1 MAATNRTFTVV
12 APAGVTVAMAR
23 PELPSASAQT
33 QASKRLMVSPRYVG
47 ESALLAHDPVVVAV
61 QRPVVVLSGPVRVVV
76 AVEGPHWDAAGL
88 VHGGAG
94 ADAVRLL
101 DDDAALLS
109 ADQETKAFRGDSS
122 WFLHHH
128 GPAEMG
134 ATGVLLGHGRSCR
147 RHLGASNATCAGNGV
162 ARPGRPTP
170 GTGCHRGLRGPMG
183 AVSLRA
189 V

>member
-47 ESALLAHDPVVVAV
+47 ESALLARDPVVVAV

-88 VHGGAG
+88 VHGGAR
-94 ADAVRLL
+94 ADA
-101 DDDAALLS
+101 
-109 ADQETKAFRGDSS
+109 
-122 WFLHHH
+122 
-128 GPAEMG
+128 M
-134 ATGVLLGHGRSCR
+134 
-147 RHLGASNATCAGNGV
+147 
-162 ARPGRPTP
+162 RPP
-170 GTGCHRGLRGPMG
+170 LVEVG
-183 AVSLRA
+183 AVVVDPRRVRRDRAREGQRGRCHSECGGGAEALQVGHSAGSLTTMRRC
-189 V
+189 